1 MSLSKNIIKNE
12 IFEDESY
19 ITTNLVF
26 SFFPISFILG
36 NLVTN
41 INIILFCCL
50 GILHLKSK
58 IILAK
63 IDFPIKVIFIFFL
76 TIIFST
82 AISVAKVAYFEG
94 YNHSELIRF
103 VKSILFLRFFLLL
116 LIIYLLNKHN
126 ILNFNYFFLVAAL
139 SALIISLDV
148 IYQYIVGNN
157 IIGLKS
163 NGYNNSS
170 FFGSEYIAGG
180 YIQRFAFFSIFFTTF
195 FF

>member
-58 IILAK
+58 IILYM
-63 IDFPIKVIFIFFL
+63 V
-76 TIIFST
+76 
-82 AISVAKVAYFEG
+82 
-94 YNHSELIRF
+94 
-103 VKSILFLRFFLLL
+103 
-116 LIIYLLNKHN
+116 
-126 ILNFNYFFLVAAL
+126 
-139 SALIISLDV
+139 
-148 IYQYIVGNN
+148 
-157 IIGLKS
+157 
-163 NGYNNSS
+163 
-170 FFGSEYIAGG
+170 
-180 YIQRFAFFSIFFTTF
+180 FFTEDF
-195 FF
+195 I